1 MNNWS
6 NTNRVRAG
14 LAAPLA
20 GRVQVRSLLKKFP
33 KGMRKSIA
41 SFHHQFA
48 RRAPQA
54 GRLNESERQ
63 HGLVALLVLA
73 ITSLLLLPS
82 SVQAEHFRYDLT
94 IDNGREK
101 AHGFADDDPP
111 AMGRKPREV
120 IHVKKGEPLVFQF
133 FMNSNFPHDT
143 IKKVGVLYYIVP
155 AEKVG
160 QTTLPPR
167 GDDAVLQGHFTMDF
181 KPDTGRVGVRQQ
193 FHIDKP
199 GVYLARVESEN
210 SASDHEHF
218 AAIDIVVE

>member
-1 MNNWS
+1 MFCLLFLPA
-6 NTNRVRAG
+6 RA
-14 LAAPLA
+14 
-20 GRVQVRSLLKKFP
+20 
-33 KGMRKSIA
+33 
-41 SFHHQFA
+41 H
-48 RRAPQA
+48 
-54 GRLNESERQ
+54 
-63 HGLVALLVLA
+63 
-73 ITSLLLLPS
+73 
-82 SVQAEHFRYDLT
+82 AEHFRYDMI

-111 AMGRKPREV
+111 AMGRKQREV

-133 FMNSNFPHDT
+133 IMKSNFPHDT
-143 IKKVGVLYYIVP
+143 IKKVGVLYYIVS

-181 KPDTGRVGVRQQ
+181 KPDTGQVGVRQQ
-193 FHIDKP
+193 FQIDKP

>member
-1 MNNWS
+1 MIPEQNNLSAKFGAPQSTTVTRASRPCWMREES
-6 NTNRVRAG
+6 NRFEIANYSKLESIQHGRD
-14 LAAPLA
+14 
-20 GRVQVRSLLKKFP
+20 GRVTGSIFKALVFVIIFSFP
-33 KGMRKSIA
+33 A
-41 SFHHQFA
+41 F
-48 RRAPQA
+48 
-54 GRLNESERQ
+54 
-63 HGLVALLVLA
+63 
-73 ITSLLLLPS
+73 
-82 SVQAEHFRYDLT
+82 AEHFRYDLT

-133 FMNSNFPHDT
+133 FMDSNFPHDT

-160 QTTLPPR
+160 QTTKPPI

-199 GVYLARVESEN
+199 GVYLARAESEN
-210 SASDHEHF
+210 SATDHEHF